1 MRTMSGSDRRIDR
14 SADANVKPAFGF
26 IWTWF
31 TPPRRYSTGSSTV
44 MMLRSISFRML
55 SVAYSVVDLPEP
67 VGPVTRIIPYGFR
80 KERSYRSMFCSL
92 NPRSVRFNSACD
104 LSRILIT
111 AFSPCTVGI
120 VARNPLDRISD
131 VGARRNDDPDVPS
144 GQRSD
149 VVDGE
154 HVARIA
160 HRNDQGLFLERD
172 RQRRIALRQR
182 MRHERRRRQVD
193 LEIGQIHERKTD
205 LRRER
210 FDESRLA
217 DQAHIDQRASEALAG
232 LLAFATGFVQLRLR
246 DES

>member
-1 MRTMSGSDRRIDR
+1 MLFGRGRCGEVADFGID
-14 SADANVKPAFGF
+14 
-26 IWTWF
+26 
-31 TPPRRYSTGSSTV
+31 
-44 MMLRSISFRML
+44 
-55 SVAYSVVDLPEP
+55 
-67 VGPVTRIIPYGFR
+67 
-80 KERSYRSMFCSL
+80 
-92 NPRSVRFNSACD
+92 
-104 LSRILIT
+104 
-111 AFSPCTVGI
+111 
-120 VARNPLDRISD
+120 ARNPLDRISD

-210 FDESRLA
+210 FDESGLA

-246 DES
+246 DESVVDQDLAERARPLDGRRRFGDPRRSLRISRAPHRPDVSHRCPRRSAS